1 MVKLMK
7 KLSKRAGLPPGSLV
21 HIGEKR
27 AEEVRITVID
37 YDEEQFREREIKTI
51 EECFP
56 LKDKPTVTWI
66 NIDGVHQTE
75 ILGEL
80 GNRFGL
86 HSLLV
91 EDILNTAHRPKLE
104 DFEEHLFIMLKMI
117 RYDKEKEEVQAEQ
130 VSIVLGPH
138 WVISVQET
146 PVDIFDPVR
155 ERIRKAKGR
164 LRKLGAD
171 YLAYSLI
178 DAIVDNYFAV
188 LEHLAENIET
198 MEEQVVA
205 NPSPETLAD
214 IHRAKTDIVLLRKFV
229 WPLRDVSSAIARGDS
244 PLIHESTDIYLRDVY
259 DHTIQVIDTI
269 ETFREVVSG
278 MQDIYLSSVSNKMN
292 EVMKTLTIMA
302 SIFIPLTFLAG
313 MYGMNFE
320 YIPELKWHYGY
331 FTLWAIMVV
340 AAVVMVFYFKRRKW
354 L

>member
-1 MVKLMK
+1 VVKLMK

-51 EECFP
+51 KECFP

-104 DFEEHLFIMLKMI
+104 DFEEHLFIML
-117 RYDKEKEEVQAEQ
+117 
-130 VSIVLGPH
+130 
-138 WVISVQET
+138 
-146 PVDIFDPVR
+146 
-155 ERIRKAKGR
+155 
-164 LRKLGAD
+164 
-171 YLAYSLI
+171 YSLI

-198 MEEQVVA
+198 MEEQVVV